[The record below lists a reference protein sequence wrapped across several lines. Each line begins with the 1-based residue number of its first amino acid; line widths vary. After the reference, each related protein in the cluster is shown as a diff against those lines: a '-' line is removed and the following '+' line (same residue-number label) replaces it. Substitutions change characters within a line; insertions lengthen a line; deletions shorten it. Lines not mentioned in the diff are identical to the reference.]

1 MGVKIVEAS
10 SVNAGDSETLD
21 TKVMEFAEQCLA
33 KVKAE
38 GAPAVYAYAG
48 QFGELTEGQS
58 AVVDKAAMKAAYDG
72 LDADDRACLEAS
84 GARIKAFA
92 LAQKA
97 SFVDMETPIPGGV
110 AGHTTVAVATPK
122 PLPVTLAAAHVA
134 GADVLVAVGGAHAI
148 AAMAT
153 GARRRAAATRA
164 LRPGNAWVT
173 AAKACAATSARVG
186 IDMIAG
192 PSEVLVIC
200 DETADAATVASGHA
214 RAGGHDVVTPIVVA
228 FSSDGSGKAGALKMV
243 AKINAALDAQL
254 ENLLTKAVAA
264 PRALGAAVAC
274 GHGRLRHRP
283 NHTPGV
289 RHGHTGGLCVM
300 DFLRI
305 RTWMRIDDG
314 PASQC
319 AVRDAVR
326 LAHRGPRAARAA
338 RRLLPPPAKKQKV

>member
-58 AVVDKAAMKAAYDG
+58 AV
-72 LDADDRACLEAS
+72 
-84 GARIKAFA
+84 AFA

-110 AGHTTVAVATPK
+110 AGHTVSPVEVAGCYAPGGRYPLPSSVLMTAVTARAAGVKTVVVATPK

-153 GARRRAAATRA
+153 GARRKACSGV
-164 LRPGNAWVT
+164 LCGPGAWVT

-200 DETADAATVASGHA
+200 DETADAAT
-214 RAGGHDVVTPIVVA
+214 
-228 FSSDGSGKAGALKMV
+228 AGALKMV

-254 ENLLTKAVAA
+254 ENLPTKAVAA
-264 PRALGAAVAC
+264 PACARGYAVAC
-274 GHGRLRHRP
+274 ESVDEALRVSDAVAPEHLEVICENERAVADRCNHYGGLFVGSRSAEVMGDYGIGP
-283 NHTPGV
+283 NHTLG
-289 RHGHTGGLCVM
+289 
-300 DFLRI
+300 
-305 RTWMRIDDG
+305 
-314 PASQC
+314 C

-326 LAHRGPRAARAA
+326 LARIEGLEGHARAA
-338 RRLLPPPAKKQKV
+338 EARLLPPPAKKQKV

>member
-21 TKVMEFAEQCLA
+21 TKVMEFAEACLA

-48 QFGELTEGQS
+48 QFGELAEGQS

-72 LDADDRACLEAS
+72 LDAGDRACLEAC

-110 AGHTTVAVATPK
+110 AGHTVSPVEVAGCYAPGGRYPLPSSVLMTAVTARAAGVKTVVVATPK

-153 GARRRAAATRA
+153 GCVQIKSSTR
-164 LRPGNAWVT
+164 L
-173 AAKACAATSARVG
+173 
-186 IDMIAG
+186 
-192 PSEVLVIC
+192 
-200 DETADAATVASGHA
+200 
-214 RAGGHDVVTPIVVA
+214 
-228 FSSDGSGKAGALKMV
+228 
-243 AKINAALDAQL
+243 
-254 ENLLTKAVAA
+254 
-264 PRALGAAVAC
+264 
-274 GHGRLRHRP
+274 
-283 NHTPGV
+283 
-289 RHGHTGGLCVM
+289 
-300 DFLRI
+300 
-305 RTWMRIDDG
+305 
-314 PASQC
+314 QC
-319 AVRDAVR
+319 ARMR
-326 LAHRGPRAARAA
+326 MF
-338 RRLLPPPAKKQKV
+338 